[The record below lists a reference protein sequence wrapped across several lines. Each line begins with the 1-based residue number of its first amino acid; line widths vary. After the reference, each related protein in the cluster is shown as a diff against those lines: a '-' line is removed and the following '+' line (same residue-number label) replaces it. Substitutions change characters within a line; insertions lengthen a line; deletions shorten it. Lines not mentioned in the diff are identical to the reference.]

1 MDPISLQNSTTSNLL
16 RISGLASGINTDQIV
31 SQLMQAASQP
41 LYELEQQKQWLQWQQ
56 EDLQDINTK
65 LLTLRDNTLFSM
77 KLQGTYLAKTV
88 SSNTSIATAT
98 AGVNA
103 VNGTYIL
110 NVNQLAKA
118 ATTASGSAINAYTKN
133 SDGSITYNTLIPAG
147 TTYTL
152 NLNGKQITLGDSS
165 KAWTIN
171 DIVSA
176 INSANTGVNATY
188 DTTTDRLF
196 LITSSTGSNAKIDFS
211 GTTDSKGLNFLTSKL
226 KLAFNSTSFTGT
238 SSYTAYNGTGTSI
251 IINGTQINITNGE
264 DINSIISDINNNVSS
279 VNATVDSNGVITISS
294 KNSSQVSISGDYNFL
309 VNNLH
314 LNPSLILS
322 QGTDASFSF
331 NGVNITTSSNN
342 VTVAGINVNLTG
354 IGQTTLSVQTDTDT
368 IYNSIKSFV
377 DAYNDVITQINTKL
391 TEERYYDYKP
401 LTDSQKSQMS
411 DNDITLWEQKA
422 RSGDLSGNSTLTS
435 IYYNMRN
442 AISGTVTASDGTKMT
457 LSSIGITTGQ
467 WYEGGKLYIDDTKLK
482 DAIQKNPQEVMD
494 LFTKIDSATELNA
507 TPGSSQ
513 NDGIAARLY
522 YIVNNGI
529 NSITQ
534 EAGGGQYQLYDNS
547 FLGQQINDLNQRM
560 SDLQDHLNTLEQ
572 QYYNQFTQLETYMA
586 QMNSQSQWLSQ
597 QVSSSG

>member
-1 MDPISLQNSTTSNLL
+1 MDPITMQNSTTSNLL

-41 LYELEQQKQWLQWQQ
+41 LYQLEQQKQWLQWQQ
-56 EDLQDINTK
+56 QDLQDINTK

-103 VNGTYIL
+103 VNGTYQL
-110 NVNQLAKA
+110 TVNQLATGATSASTA
-118 ATTASGSAINAYTKN
+118 AIGAYDSSSN
-133 SDGSITYNTLIPAG
+133 SYKTYNTSDI
-147 TTYTL
+147 TNIY
-152 NLNGKQITLGDSS
+152 LNGVQVFKNINQSTV
-165 KAWTIN
+165 TIN

-176 INSANTGVNATY
+176 INSASSTTHVNATY

-196 LITSSTGSNAKIDFS
+196 LITNSTGSSSKIDFS
-211 GTTDSKGLNFLTSKL
+211 GTDSTGLTFLTSTL
-226 KLAFNSTSFTGT
+226 KLGFNS
-238 SSYTAYNGTGTSI
+238 SSYTGTAAYTTYTGNNNTSI
-251 IINGTQINITNGE
+251 SINGAQITISPNEGIINIAN
-264 DINSIISDINNNVSS
+264 DINAISSQTGVT
-279 VNATVDSNGVITISS
+279 ATVDSNGVITISS
-294 KNSSQVSISGDYNFL
+294 GSQVSISGDYDFL

-314 LNPSLILS
+314 LPFS

-331 NGVNITTSSNN
+331 NGVNMTTSTNN
-342 VTVAGINVNLTG
+342 VSVAGININLTG
-354 IGQTTLSVQTDTDT
+354 QGKTTLSVQTDTDT

-377 DAYNDVITQINTKL
+377 DAYNDVITTINSKL
-391 TEERYYDYKP
+391 TEQRYYDYQP
-401 LTDSQKSQMS
+401 LTDDQKKQMTQ
-411 DNDITLWEQKA
+411 DDITAWQQKA
-422 RSGDLSGNSTLTS
+422 RSGDLSGNDNLTS
-435 IYYNMRN
+435 IYYSMRN
-442 AISGTVTASDGTKMT
+442 AISGTVTATDGTQMT

-482 DAIQKNPQEVMD
+482 NAIQNNPQEVMD
-494 LFTKIDSATELNA
+494 LFTKITESTTDVNA
-507 TPGSSQ
+507 TPGSSS

-547 FLGQQINDLNQRM
+547 FLGQQINDINQRM
-560 SDLQDHLNTLEQ
+560 SDMQDQLNTLEQ
-572 QYYNQFTQLETYMA
+572 QYYDQFTQLETYMA

-597 QVSSSG
+597 QLNG

>member
-16 RISGLASGINTDQIV
+16 RISGLASGIDTDSIV
-31 SQLMQAASQP
+31 KQLMQAASQP
-41 LYELEQQKQWLQWQQ
+41 LDELSQQKQWLQWQQ

-65 LLTLRDNTLFSM
+65 LLSLRDNTLFKM

-103 VNGTYIL
+103 VNGTYTL
-110 NVNQLAKA
+110 EVKTLASA
-118 ATTASGSAINAYTKN
+118 ATSASTTTIGAYTKN
-133 SDGSITYNTLIPAG
+133 SDGSVTYSSLVDSDVTIKLNNVSIPIKAG
-147 TTYTL
+147 
-152 NLNGKQITLGDSS
+152 S
-165 KAWTIN
+165 TIN
-171 DIVSA
+171 DIVSK
-176 INSANTGVNATY
+176 INSYKNDTGVSATY

-196 LITSSTGSNAKIDFS
+196 LITNSTGSNAKIDFS
-211 GTTDSKGLNFLTSKL
+211 GTTDSNALNFLTNTL
-226 KLAFNSTSFTGT
+226 KLNTSTVT
-238 SSYTAYNGTGTSI
+238 
-251 IINGTQINITNGE
+251 
-264 DINSIISDINNNVSS
+264 
-279 VNATVDSNGVITISS
+279 
-294 KNSSQVSISGDYNFL
+294 
-309 VNNLH
+309 
-314 LNPSLILS
+314 
-322 QGTDASFSF
+322 GTDASFSF
-331 NGVNITTSSNN
+331 NGVNITTSTNN
-342 VTVAGINVNLTG
+342 VTVAGININLVGTNPG
-354 IGQTTLSVQTDTDT
+354 NPITLSVQTDTDT

-377 DAYNDVITQINTKL
+377 DAYNDVITQINSKL

-401 LTDSQKSQMS
+401 LTDAQKEQMKDS
-411 DNDITLWEQKA
+411 DITLWEQKA
-422 RSGDLSGNSTLTS
+422 RSGDLNGNSTLTS
-435 IYYNMRN
+435 IYYSMRN

-560 SDLQDHLNTLEQ
+560 SDMQDHLNTLEQ

-597 QVSSSG
+597 QLGG

>member
-1 MDPISLQNSTTSNLL
+1 MDPITMQNSTTSNLL

-41 LYELEQQKQWLQWQQ
+41 LYQLEQQKQWLQWQQ

-103 VNGTYIL
+103 VNGTYQL
-110 NVNQLAKA
+110 NVNQLATGATSASTA
-118 ATTASGSAINAYTKN
+118 AIGAYTNN
-133 SDGSITYNTLIPAG
+133 SDGSVTYNPLISSDVTIRLNNNSITFKAG
-147 TTYTL
+147 
-152 NLNGKQITLGDSS
+152 S
-165 KAWTIN
+165 TIN
-171 DIVSA
+171 DIVST
-176 INSANTGVNATY
+176 INSVSSTTHVNATY

-196 LITSSTGSNAKIDFS
+196 LITNSTGSSSKIDFS
-211 GTTDSKGLNFLTSKL
+211 GTDSTGLTFLTSTL
-226 KLAFNSTSFTGT
+226 KLGFNS
-238 SSYTAYNGTGTSI
+238 SSYTGTAAYTTYTGSGTSI
-251 IINGTQINITNGE
+251 SINGTQINISTNE

-279 VNATVDSNGVITISS
+279 VNASVDSNGVITISS
-294 KNSSQVSISGDYNFL
+294 KNGSQVSISGDYDFL
-309 VNNLH
+309 LNNLH
-314 LNPSLILS
+314 LPFS

-331 NGVNITTSSNN
+331 NGVNMTTSTNN
-342 VTVAGINVNLTG
+342 VSVAGININLTG
-354 IGQTTLSVQTDTDT
+354 EGKTTLSVQTDTDT

-377 DAYNDVITQINTKL
+377 DAYNDVITTINSKL
-391 TEERYYDYKP
+391 TEQRYYDYQP
-401 LTDSQKSQMS
+401 LTDDQKKQMTQ
-411 DNDITLWEQKA
+411 DDITAWQQKA
-422 RSGDLSGNSTLTS
+422 RSGDLSGNDNLTS
-435 IYYNMRN
+435 IYYSMRT
-442 AISGTVTASDGTKMT
+442 AISGTVTATDGTQMT

-482 DAIQKNPQEVMD
+482 NAIQNNPQEVMD
-494 LFTKIDSATELNA
+494 LFTKITESTTDVNA
-507 TPGSSQ
+507 TPGSSSS
-513 NDGIAARLY
+513 DGIAARLY

-560 SDLQDHLNTLEQ
+560 SDMQDQLNTLEQ
-572 QYYNQFTQLETYMA
+572 QYYDQFTQLETYMS

-597 QVSSSG
+597 QLNG

>member
-1 MDPISLQNSTTSNLL
+1 MDPITMQNSTTSNLL

-41 LYELEQQKQWLQWQQ
+41 LYQLEQQKQWLQWQQ
-56 EDLQDINTK
+56 QDLQDINTK

-103 VNGTYIL
+103 VNGTYQL
-110 NVNQLAKA
+110 TVNQLATGATSASTA
-118 ATTASGSAINAYTKN
+118 AIGAYTKN
-133 SDGSITYNTLIPAG
+133 SDGSVTYNPLISSDVTIRLNNNSITFKAG
-147 TTYTL
+147 
-152 NLNGKQITLGDSS
+152 S
-165 KAWTIN
+165 TIN
-171 DIVSA
+171 DIVST
-176 INSANTGVNATY
+176 INSVSSTTHVNATY

-196 LITSSTGSNAKIDFS
+196 LITNSTGSSSKIDFS
-211 GTTDSKGLNFLTSKL
+211 GTDSTGLTFLTSTL
-226 KLAFNSTSFTGT
+226 KLGFNS
-238 SSYTAYNGTGTSI
+238 SSYTGTAAYTTYTGSGTSI
-251 IINGTQINITNGE
+251 SINGTQINISTNE

-279 VNATVDSNGVITISS
+279 VNASVDSNGVITISS
-294 KNSSQVSISGDYNFL
+294 KNGSQVSISGDYDFL
-309 VNNLH
+309 LNNLH
-314 LNPSLILS
+314 LPFS

-331 NGVNITTSSNN
+331 NGVNMTTSTNN
-342 VTVAGINVNLTG
+342 VSVAGININLTG
-354 IGQTTLSVQTDTDT
+354 IGSTTLSVQTDTDT

-377 DAYNDVITQINTKL
+377 DAYNDVITTINSKL
-391 TEERYYDYKP
+391 TEQRYYDYQP
-401 LTDSQKSQMS
+401 LTDDQKKQMTQ
-411 DNDITLWEQKA
+411 DDITAWQQKA
-422 RSGDLSGNSTLTS
+422 RSGDLSGNDNLTS
-435 IYYNMRN
+435 IYYSMRN
-442 AISGTVTASDGTKMT
+442 AISGTVTATDGTQMT

-482 DAIQKNPQEVMD
+482 NAIQNNPQEVMD
-494 LFTKIDSATELNA
+494 LFTKITESTTDVNA
-507 TPGSSQ
+507 TPGSSS

-547 FLGQQINDLNQRM
+547 FLGQQINDINQRM
-560 SDLQDHLNTLEQ
+560 SDMQDQLNTLEQ
-572 QYYNQFTQLETYMA
+572 QYYDQFTQLETYMS

-597 QVSSSG
+597 QLNG

>member
-16 RISGLASGINTDQIV
+16 RISGLASGIDTDSIV
-31 SQLMQAASQP
+31 KQLMTAASQP

-65 LLTLRDNTLFSM
+65 LLSLRDNTLFKM

-110 NVNQLAKA
+110 NVNQLATA
-118 ATTASGSAINAYTKN
+118 ATSASTTTIGAYTKN
-133 SDGSITYNTLIPAG
+133 SDGSVTYSSLVDSDVTIKLNNVSIPIKAG
-147 TTYTL
+147 
-152 NLNGKQITLGDSS
+152 S
-165 KAWTIN
+165 TIN
-171 DIVSA
+171 DIVSK
-176 INSANTGVNATY
+176 INSYKNDTGVSATY

-196 LITSSTGSNAKIDFS
+196 LITNSTGSNAKIDFS
-211 GTTDSKGLNFLTSKL
+211 GTTDSNALNFLTNTL
-226 KLAFNSTSFTGT
+226 KLNTSTVT
-238 SSYTAYNGTGTSI
+238 
-251 IINGTQINITNGE
+251 
-264 DINSIISDINNNVSS
+264 
-279 VNATVDSNGVITISS
+279 
-294 KNSSQVSISGDYNFL
+294 
-309 VNNLH
+309 
-314 LNPSLILS
+314 
-322 QGTDASFSF
+322 GTDASFSF

-342 VTVAGINVNLTG
+342 VTVAGININLTG
-354 IGQTTLSVQTDTDT
+354 VGQTNLSVTTDVDT

-377 DAYNDVITQINTKL
+377 DAYNDVITQINSKL

-401 LTDSQKSQMS
+401 LTDAQKEQMKDS
-411 DNDITLWEQKA
+411 DITLWEQKA
-422 RSGDLSGNSTLTS
+422 RSGDLNGNSTLTS
-435 IYYNMRN
+435 IYYSMRN

-482 DAIQKNPQEVMD
+482 NAIQNNPQEVMD
-494 LFTKIDSATELNA
+494 LFTKITESPTDVNA

-560 SDLQDHLNTLEQ
+560 SDMQDHLNTLEQ
-572 QYYNQFTQLETYMA
+572 QYYNQFTQLEIYMA

-597 QVSSSG
+597 QLGG

>member
-16 RISGLASGINTDQIV
+16 RISGLASGIDTDSIV
-31 SQLMQAASQP
+31 KQLMTAASQP

-65 LLTLRDNTLFSM
+65 LLSLRDNTLFKM

-110 NVNQLAKA
+110 NVNQLATA
-118 ATTASGSAINAYTKN
+118 ATSASDSALNAYTTN
-133 SDGSITYNTLIPAG
+133 SDGSITYNSLILAG
-147 TTYTL
+147 TTCTI
-152 NLNGKQITLGDSS
+152 NLNGKQITLGSS
-165 KAWTIN
+165 DKDWTIN

-176 INSANTGVNATY
+176 INKANAGVNATY

-196 LITSSTGSNAKIDFS
+196 LITNSTGSNAKIDFS
-211 GTTDSKGLNFLTSKL
+211 GTTDSNALNFLTNTL
-226 KLAFNSTSFTGT
+226 KLNTSTVT
-238 SSYTAYNGTGTSI
+238 
-251 IINGTQINITNGE
+251 
-264 DINSIISDINNNVSS
+264 
-279 VNATVDSNGVITISS
+279 
-294 KNSSQVSISGDYNFL
+294 
-309 VNNLH
+309 
-314 LNPSLILS
+314 
-322 QGTDASFSF
+322 GTDASFSF

-377 DAYNDVITQINTKL
+377 DAYNDVITQINSKL

-401 LTDSQKSQMS
+401 LTDAQKEQMKDS
-411 DNDITLWEQKA
+411 DITLWEQKA
-422 RSGDLSGNSTLTS
+422 RSGDLNGNSTLTS

-494 LFTKIDSATELNA
+494 LFTKLTESPTDVNA

-560 SDLQDHLNTLEQ
+560 SDMQDHLNTLEQ
-572 QYYNQFTQLETYMA
+572 QYYNQFTQLEIYMA

-597 QVSSSG
+597 QLGG

>member
-16 RISGLASGINTDQIV
+16 RISGLASGIDTDSIV
-31 SQLMQAASQP
+31 KQLMTAASQP

-65 LLTLRDNTLFSM
+65 LLSLRDNTLFKM

-110 NVNQLAKA
+110 NVNQLATA
-118 ATTASGSAINAYTKN
+118 ATSASDSALNAYTTN
-133 SDGSITYNTLIPAG
+133 SDGSITYNSLILAG
-147 TTYTL
+147 TTCTI

-165 KAWTIN
+165 KDWTIK

-211 GTTDSKGLNFLTSKL
+211 GTDADGLSFLTNTL
-226 KLAFNSTSFTGT
+226 KLNTST
-238 SSYTAYNGTGTSI
+238 
-251 IINGTQINITNGE
+251 
-264 DINSIISDINNNVSS
+264 
-279 VNATVDSNGVITISS
+279 AT
-294 KNSSQVSISGDYNFL
+294 
-309 VNNLH
+309 
-314 LNPSLILS
+314 
-322 QGTDASFSF
+322 GTDASFSF
-331 NGVNITTSSNN
+331 NGVNITTSTNN
-342 VTVAGINVNLTG
+342 VTLAGININLTG
-354 IGQTTLSVQTDTDT
+354 VGQTNLSVTTDVDT

-377 DAYNDVITQINTKL
+377 DAYNDVITQINSKL

-401 LTDSQKSQMS
+401 LTDSQKQQMS
-411 DNDITLWEQKA
+411 DNDITLWQQKA
-422 RSGDLSGNSTLTS
+422 RSGDLNGNDTLTS
-435 IYYNMRN
+435 IYYSMRN

-467 WYEGGKLYIDDTKLK
+467 WYEGGKLYIDDAKLK
-482 DAIQKNPQEVMD
+482 DAIQNNPQQVMD
-494 LFTKIDSATELNA
+494 LFTKITESTTDVNA

-547 FLGQQINDLNQRM
+547 FLGQQIDDLNQRM
-560 SDLQDHLNTLEQ
+560 SDMQDHLNTLEQ
-572 QYYNQFTQLETYMA
+572 QYYDQFTQLETFMA

-597 QVSSSG
+597 QLNG

>member
-16 RISGLASGINTDQIV
+16 RISGLASGIDTDSIV
-31 SQLMQAASQP
+31 KQLMQAASQP
-41 LYELEQQKQWLQWQQ
+41 LDELSQQKQWLQWQQ

-65 LLTLRDNTLFSM
+65 LLSLRDNTLFKM

-103 VNGTYIL
+103 VNGTYTL
-110 NVNQLAKA
+110 NVNQLATG
-118 ATTASGSAINAYTKN
+118 ATSASTSAIGAYVKNA
-133 SDGSITYNTLIPAG
+133 DGSVTYSSLVDSDVTIKLNNVSIPIKAG
-147 TTYTL
+147 
-152 NLNGKQITLGDSS
+152 S
-165 KAWTIN
+165 TIN
-171 DIVSA
+171 DIVSK
-176 INSANTGVNATY
+176 INSYKNDTGVSATY

-196 LITSSTGSNAKIDFS
+196 LITNSTGSNAKIDFS
-211 GTTDSKGLNFLTSKL
+211 NTDSTGLNFLTSKL

-251 IINGTQINITNGE
+251 IINGTQINITSTDTID
-264 DINSIISDINNNVSS
+264 DIVKKINNASSVTAINNN
-279 VNATVDSNGVITISS
+279 GIITISGT
-294 KNSSQVSISGDYNFL
+294 NSSQVSISGDYNFL

-314 LNPSLILS
+314 LNPSPILS

-354 IGQTTLSVQTDTDT
+354 TGITTLSVQTDTDT

-377 DAYNDVITQINTKL
+377 DAYNDVITQINSKL

-401 LTDSQKSQMS
+401 LTDAQKEQMKDS
-411 DNDITLWEQKA
+411 DITLWEQKA
-422 RSGDLSGNSTLTS
+422 RSGDLNGNSTLTS
-435 IYYNMRN
+435 IYYSMRN
-442 AISGTVTASDGTKMT
+442 AISGTVIATDGTKMT

-494 LFTKIDSATELNA
+494 LFTRITESTTDVNAKI
-507 TPGSSQ
+507 GSSQ

-529 NSITQ
+529 NSITK

-560 SDLQDHLNTLEQ
+560 SDMQDHLNTLEQ

-597 QVSSSG
+597 QLSG

>member
-16 RISGLASGINTDQIV
+16 RISGLASGIDTDSIV
-31 SQLMQAASQP
+31 KQLMTAASQP

-65 LLTLRDNTLFSM
+65 LLSLRDNTLFKM

-103 VNGTYIL
+103 VNGTYTL
-110 NVNQLAKA
+110 EVKTLASA
-118 ATTASGSAINAYTKN
+118 ATSASTTTIGGYTKN
-133 SDGSITYNTLIPAG
+133 SDGSVTYSSLVDSDVTIKLNNVSIPIKAG
-147 TTYTL
+147 
-152 NLNGKQITLGDSS
+152 S
-165 KAWTIN
+165 TIN
-171 DIVSA
+171 DIVSK
-176 INSANTGVNATY
+176 INSYKNDTGVSATY

-196 LITSSTGSNAKIDFS
+196 LITNSTGSNAKIDFS
-211 GTTDSKGLNFLTSKL
+211 GTTDSNALNFLTNIL
-226 KLAFNSTSFTGT
+226 KLNMSTVTG
-238 SSYTAYNGTGTSI
+238 
-251 IINGTQINITNGE
+251 
-264 DINSIISDINNNVSS
+264 D
-279 VNATVDSNGVITISS
+279 
-294 KNSSQVSISGDYNFL
+294 
-309 VNNLH
+309 
-314 LNPSLILS
+314 
-322 QGTDASFSF
+322 DAKFSF
-331 NGVNITTSSNN
+331 NGVEGLTSSTNN
-342 VTVAGINVNLTG
+342 LTLAGININLTG
-354 IGQTTLSVQTDTDT
+354 TGITTLSVQTDTDT

-377 DAYNDVITQINTKL
+377 DAYNDVITQINSKL

-401 LTDSQKSQMS
+401 LTDAQKEQMKDS
-411 DNDITLWEQKA
+411 DITLWEQKA
-422 RSGDLSGNSTLTS
+422 RSGDLNGNSTLTS
-435 IYYNMRN
+435 IYYSMRN

-494 LFTKIDSATELNA
+494 LFTKLTESPTDVNA
-507 TPGSSQ
+507 IPGSSQ

-560 SDLQDHLNTLEQ
+560 SDMQDHLNTLEQ

-597 QVSSSG
+597 QLGG